1 MPLYL
6 NFAIFNALALVNFG
20 KLDRTRRLLN
30 GRTRRDC
37 RRQEPHRAFAS
48 TRRGHTDKVAATMHG
63 LEQPCLRGPQRQPSL
78 PADKPGQDAGSLA
91 NSTLV
96 AGLRAAGRT
105 RGGVRPP
112 GNKAVSGNPDARVS
126 VLRSP
131 PEATCAGRAAAA
143 GQQRWFPRRHIR
155 DTSDYGLTVCGGV
168 EAVHDLPGTGEAVA
182 HRSV

>member
-1 MPLYL
+1 MELL
-6 NFAIFNALALVNFG
+6 CSCACQFRKNG
-20 KLDRTRRLLN
+20 RTRRLLN

-96 AGLRAAGRT
+96 AGLCAAGRT

-155 DTSDYGLTVCGGV
+155 DTSDYSWSHSMWWEV